1 MSLQTPSVEDIRKQ
15 TLATFNKRPC
25 LWQAEVAKAL
35 LQGNRDVVC
44 TAGTSMGKTLT
55 FWIPLLFRPDGIQ
68 IIITPLNQ
76 LGKQQVEDLERIGMR
91 AIAISADTAN
101 NDNYKVRTSAITI
114 SECPFTCNALIYS

>member
-1 MSLQTPSVEDIRKQ
+1 
-15 TLATFNKRPC
+15 
-25 LWQAEVAKAL
+25 
-35 LQGNRDVVC
+35 
-44 TAGTSMGKTLT
+44 MGKTLT

-91 AIAISADTAN
+91 AIAISANTAN

-114 SECPFTCNALIYS
+114 SECPFMCNALIYS